1 MYLKKKNH
9 MSVTAGQP
17 ESIELVQA
25 DNQPSKTK
33 QTKTKSK
40 INKTNYSSSLKL
52 ETNHLSKEWTD

>member
-33 QTKTKSK
+33 QTKTKDQDEK
-40 INKTNYSSSLKL
+40 KN
-52 ETNHLSKEWTD
+52 